1 MRKDQVQEA
10 RRTEESSSM
19 CKAQN
24 CKTTQYIWKM
34 KPVCWHLGA
43 YMQSGKEYGWR
54 EAWLEFGLFRTIS
67 EFGLSFESKR
77 ELSVSNGMINFAFH
91 KIHDESNVVKKLER
105 RWAWC
110 GEGER
115 QEHLK

>member
-1 MRKDQVQEA
+1 MEDETRLLASRCIHTK
-10 RRTEESSSM
+10 
-19 CKAQN
+19 
-24 CKTTQYIWKM
+24 
-34 KPVCWHLGA
+34 WHIPCH
-43 YMQSGKEYGWR
+43 
-54 EAWLEFGLFRTIS
+54 FGLFQTIS

-105 RWAWC
+105 RWAGC